1 MLAMSTTIAN
11 TFQIVTVEAILSSRM
26 GSESGDNSLCFSGPV
41 QAQVMEG
48 YTAGSKR
55 DRECTGP
62 QDGKLWGFSSP

>member
-1 MLAMSTTIAN
+1 
-11 TFQIVTVEAILSSRM
+11 M